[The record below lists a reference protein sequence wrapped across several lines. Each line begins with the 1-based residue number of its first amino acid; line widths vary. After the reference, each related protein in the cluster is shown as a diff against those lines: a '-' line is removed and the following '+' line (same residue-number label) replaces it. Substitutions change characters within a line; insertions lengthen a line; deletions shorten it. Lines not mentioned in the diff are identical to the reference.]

1 MKLMQNR
8 DSADKGKRMRI
19 GLAVRGAAWLACA
32 CLLTAC
38 GERVV
43 KEEATASFVETSQK
57 ALVSTHQF
65 YKDLVNANNAYNG
78 FRWAVDPQCPLLSPG
93 EQLTAPGLDDPTAL
107 PLAIEH
113 LPAGKGR
120 SFPRTCGAYVAESC
134 RHTQGGEV
142 NCHPVAGTVAA
153 GGFFCP
159 SQAAQACAPALS
171 SADWKRVSPYTD
183 NPLHPDV
190 SYVSLS
196 ESSFVADTASI
207 RILTQY
213 LDSLAALAHDQDH
226 DIAAELGSDAND
238 LQALGRSLKPAL
250 DKLHGASKS
259 TKGEGD
265 AGNANSADAQSAT
278 KAESSDL
285 ATPLASLATS
295 IQSTVSR
302 GGSLAA
308 ITKALSDPQQQH
320 QVSDAITQ
328 LARAVDDKFC
338 STQPADAMRSA
349 SDINNYLGFGYGP
362 NDLPARET
370 LVSQA
375 VGYKALVEANIK
387 TCKKAQQANAA
398 DPQGDYHPASPSAV
412 LLMGVKHAN
421 DALVR
426 EIVNGE
432 LSEAERKK
440 AWQINLEEFK
450 SAVQDAVDL
459 VTSLKSL

>member
-1 MKLMQNR
+1 
-8 DSADKGKRMRI
+8 MRI
-19 GLAVRGAAWLACA
+19 GFAIRGTAWLACL
-32 CLLTAC
+32 CLLAAC

-43 KEEATASFVETSQK
+43 KEQAAASFVETSQK

-107 PLAIEH
+107 PLAIER
-113 LPAGKGR
+113 LSAIKGR
-120 SFPRTCGAYVAESC
+120 SFPHACAAYIAESC
-134 RHTQGGEV
+134 HHAQGGEV
-142 NCHPVAGTVAA
+142 NCHPAAGTVAA
-153 GGFFCP
+153 SGFFCP
-159 SQAAQACAPALS
+159 SQAARACAPALS

-183 NPLHPDV
+183 NPLHPDF
-190 SYVSLS
+190 SYISLS
-196 ESSFVADTASI
+196 ESAFVADAASI

-226 DIAAELGSDAND
+226 DIATELGNDAND
-238 LQALGRSLKPAL
+238 LQTLGRSLKPAL
-250 DKLHGASKS
+250 DKLHGTSKS
-259 TKGEGD
+259 AKGD
-265 AGNANSADAQSAT
+265 TGNAGAADAQSDT
-278 KAESSDL
+278 KTESSDL
-285 ATPLASLATS
+285 ATPLASLAAS

-320 QVSDAITQ
+320 QMSDAITQ
-328 LARAVDDKFC
+328 LARALDDKFC

-362 NDLPARET
+362 NDLSAREA
-370 LVSQA
+370 LVNQA
-375 VGYKALVEANIK
+375 VGYKALVEANIR
-387 TCKKAQQANAA
+387 TCKKAQQANVA

-412 LLMGVKHAN
+412 LLMGVKRAN

-450 SAVQDAVDL
+450 AAVQDAVDL
-459 VTSLKSL
+459 VTSLKSI